1 MKKLISLF
9 TLFCYFSVTAY
20 TSNINSEINVLIK
33 SKNSKSN
40 LISTKSVNGDDLRP
54 KYRIGFNAPQINH
67 RQILLT
73 VDENTTDGFDWG
85 YDAQIFQIFNDDMY
99 WVLNNKKYVIQATNS
114 IAIGK
119 EIALGVITVEGGAIT
134 IGVDAIE
141 NPIEGIKVC
150 LKDKELNLIYDIQEA
165 DYQITLPAGEYN
177 DRYTIIFVST
187 ETNLGE
193 DIVAG
198 GDANIS
204 NNEDYV
210 ISPIVNES
218 MTLKDNF
225 LMYVTNGSNILNI
238 KNNQSIKVNNLILYN
253 RLGQITQIWD
263 KNLNTEKLLLPV
275 NVKQGIY
282 IIQATTEKGIIAK
295 KIFIGN
301 M

>member
-1 MKKLISLF
+1 MKKSLS
-9 TLFCYFSVTAY
+9 LLVLLCYFSVTTY
-20 TSNINSEINVLIK
+20 SSNINSEINVLIK

-40 LISTKSVNGDDLRP
+40 LIPTKSVNGDDLRP

-73 VDENTTDGFDWG
+73 VDENATDGFDWG

-99 WVLNNKKYVIQATNS
+99 WILDEEKYVIQATNS

-119 EIALGVITVEGGAIT
+119 EIALGIITVEGGAIT
-134 IGVDAIE
+134 IGVDAIK

-150 LKDKELNLIYDIQEA
+150 LKDKELNIIYEIQEA

-282 IIQATTEKGIIAK
+282 IIQATTEKGIISK
-295 KIFIGN
+295 RIII
-301 M
+301 

>member
-9 TLFCYFSVTAY
+9 VLLCYFSVTAY
-20 TSNINSEINVLIK
+20 TSNINSEINFLIK

-40 LISTKSVNGDDLRP
+40 LTSTKSVNGDDLRP
-54 KYRIGFNAPQINH
+54 KYRIGFNAPQISH

-150 LKDKELNLIYDIQEA
+150 LKDKELNLIYDIQET

-218 MTLKDNF
+218 TTLKDNF

-238 KNNQSIKVNNLILYN
+238 KNNQSIKITNLILYN

-263 KNLNTEKLLLPV
+263 KNLNTEKLFLPI
-275 NVKQGIY
+275 NVKQGMY
-282 IIQATTEKGIIAK
+282 IVQATTEIG
-295 KIFIGN
+295 KISKRIVIKHT
-301 M
+301 